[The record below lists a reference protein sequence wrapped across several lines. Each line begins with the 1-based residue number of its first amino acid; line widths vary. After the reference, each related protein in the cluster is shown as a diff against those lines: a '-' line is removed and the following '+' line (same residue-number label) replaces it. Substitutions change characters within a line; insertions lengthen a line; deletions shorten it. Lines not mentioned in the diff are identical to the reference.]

1 MNATAPTQEDW
12 DRQLERL
19 PGLMNIARVSLLLS
33 LVTFHVLV
41 STYGDEIGLKLR
53 ALPVFSAPFYLWAVV
68 YGTLILISLFAPNWQ
83 RQGTQMPNARA
94 VADITMIAW
103 LMHIGGGVGSGL
115 GILILPFLVTSC
127 LMSYGRYSLLYASYA
142 VMLLLLSTSML
153 YWPFKDDSDASFMV
167 QTVVLS
173 GSCYLVAVLTS
184 FSASFLNK
192 ATSSLSR
199 HRRAF
204 DRLKGL
210 NELVL
215 NHVNEAVVV
224 LDVGQRVWLMNRQ
237 AQNYFP
243 WLQREQQAPAFAWL
257 VQRWQRYPSRAFVT
271 RTEIDGQA
279 VQIRAR
285 PLVREDESLLMLFI
299 RSQKDLAAEALS
311 TKLAALGQLTANL
324 AHEIR
329 NPLSAIRQSNGLLS
343 EDNDNPLTA
352 KLHGI
357 IDNNIARID
366 KMLEEVSSLNKS
378 DRLNPETI
386 NLMAFW
392 LAFKNEF
399 LLIRPQAAPCIRF
412 HMENGGSPVKVRFDS
427 AHLQQILWNLLNN
440 AWQHGSQQKGSIT
453 VLVKPLQDRHA
464 VSLMVIDDGPG
475 VPAENQAQ
483 LFEPFFTTRAEGTGL
498 GLYVARELAHANLGQ
513 LDYHPAVKGFE
524 LILPRENDE

>member
-1 MNATAPTQEDW
+1 MSQTQEDW

-33 LVTFHVLV
+33 LVTFHLLV
-41 STYGDEIGLKLR
+41 NNYGDDIGLKLR
-53 ALPVFSAPFYLWAVV
+53 ALSVFSAPFYLWAVV
-68 YGTLILISLFAPNWQ
+68 YGTLILISLFSPNWQ

-94 VADITMIAW
+94 VADITMIVW
-103 LMHIGGGVGSGL
+103 LMHIGGGVSSGL

-142 VMLLLLSTSML
+142 MMLLLLSTGVL
-153 YWPFKDDSDASFMV
+153 YWPFKNDGDAAFVV
-167 QTVVLS
+167 QAVVLS
-173 GSCYLVAVLTS
+173 GSCYLVALLTS
-184 FSASFLNK
+184 FSVSFLNK
-192 ATSSLSR
+192 ASSSLNR

-224 LDVGQRVWLMNRQ
+224 LDAGQRVWLMNRQ

-243 WLQREQQAPAFAWL
+243 WLQREQQAQEFAWL

-271 RTEIDGQA
+271 PTEIDEQA
-279 VQIRAR
+279 VQVRAR

-299 RSQKDLAAEALS
+299 RSQKDLAAEALA

-329 NPLSAIRQSNGLLS
+329 NPLSAIRQSNGLLA
-343 EDNDNPLTA
+343 EDNDNPIRA

-399 LLIRPQAAPCIRF
+399 LLIRPEAGPCIRF
-412 HMENGGSPVKVRFDS
+412 SMVGGGPLKVRFDR

-440 AWQHGSQQKGSIT
+440 AWQHGSRQKGSIT
-453 VLVKPLQDRHA
+453 VLVKPVQERHA

-513 LDYHPAVKGFE
+513 LGYHPAVKGFE
-524 LILPRENDE
+524 LILQRENDE